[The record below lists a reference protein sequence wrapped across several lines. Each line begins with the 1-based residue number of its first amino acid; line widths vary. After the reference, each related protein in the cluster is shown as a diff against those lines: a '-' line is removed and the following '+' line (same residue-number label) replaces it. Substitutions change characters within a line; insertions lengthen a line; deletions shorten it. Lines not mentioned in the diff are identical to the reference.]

1 MTEKAHKPTEK
12 GSRPAYGGSRA
23 TDKALATGKP
33 VLTRRK
39 VLTGAALGG
48 GLIVAWAMWPR
59 SYPGTL
65 VRGEG
70 ESGFGGWLTIGDS
83 GIVTVALPQLEM
95 GQGVSTLIP
104 QIVAVELGAD
114 WRQIAVQPVP
124 PGGAYANL
132 PLAAEWAALWMPFA
146 AGLADTPDDWAT
158 EQFARSSAFNV
169 TGFGT
174 TLHAFEEDCR
184 AAAATARYLLASEA
198 AERFG
203 TQWTQVDV
211 ADGLLRHEGRTL
223 RFGEVAAAA
232 ALRDPPE
239 QPPIFPEPYREE
251 PELVGGPQPVLY
263 PRLDAP
269 SKADG
274 SHVFAGDVRLP
285 GMVFASI
292 RQGPPGADELAQFDA
307 ERTEGMRGLFGVVRA
322 RRWLAAAA
330 DTWWTAERALE
341 RMRPRFTGPGGV
353 DSERIERRLANAL
366 ASGEGEILAMS
377 EGLEDAPFAF
387 EETYTAA
394 PGTHATLETATATAR
409 LANGRLELW
418 IAAQAPERA
427 RRAAAKAAGVS
438 AADTVLYPVSA
449 GGSFDVRLDHTH
461 AIQVAH
467 LAKQLARPVQL
478 TWPRRQEIL
487 LTPKR
492 TPYAM
497 RIGADMARSAD
508 GGRIARMGMRFAM
521 PSPMRQ
527 AGHRL
532 FDNYTPASA
541 IAAAEGQADPLA
553 LKDAFSPYAV
563 PAMVQHVPTPIDLPV
578 GPMRGNA
585 AALTAFPREC
595 FIDELALRA
604 GREPLSFRI
613 EMLSQDRRM
622 VECLQQVAGMARW
635 DGGRRGGGQG
645 LACVSIAGPAGYED
659 AVGRIACIV
668 EAGSGE
674 GGVSV
679 TRIYAAADL
688 GRIVNLDLA
697 RQQIEGGLIFGLGNA
712 LGAAVRF
719 DNGRPTPETYGG
731 LRLPT
736 LATSPQIDVAFLRTD
751 APAADPGEL
760 GAAVAPP
767 AIANAMFSVTGRRLR
782 SLPFRPIMAT
792 APPEP
797 APQPEPAPT
806 QTGEPDPIPAGEEGA
821 DTSGPGGAADDSFE
835 ELEEFE

>member
-1 MTEKAHKPTEK
+1 MTDK
-12 GSRPAYGGSRA
+12 GSKPVNRGRRA
-23 TDKALATGKP
+23 TDAPQMRAKAM
-33 VLTRRK
+33 LTRRK

-48 GLIVAWAMWPR
+48 GLLVAWAMWPR

-65 VRGEG
+65 ARGDNETA
-70 ESGFGGWLTIGDS
+70 FGGWLTIGEN

-95 GQGVSTLIP
+95 GQGVSTLLP
-104 QIVAVELGAD
+104 QIVATELGAD

-124 PGGAYANL
+124 PAGAYANL
-132 PLAAEWAALWMPFA
+132 PLAAEWAPLWMPFA
-146 AGLADTPDDWAT
+146 PGLAEEPGDWAT
-158 EQFARSSAFNV
+158 EQFARSTGFNV

-174 TLHAFEEDCR
+174 TLHAYEEECR
-184 AAAATARYLLASEA
+184 AAAATARYLLATEA

-203 TQWTQVDV
+203 TEWTRVNV
-211 ADGLLRHEGRTL
+211 ADGLLRYEGQTA
-223 RFGEVAAAA
+223 RFGELAAGA

-239 QPPIFPEPYREE
+239 QPPISPEPYREE

-269 SKADG
+269 SKVDG
-274 SHVFAGDVRLP
+274 SHVFAADVRLP
-285 GMVFASI
+285 DMVFASI
-292 RQGPPGADELAQFDA
+292 RQGPPGADELAEFDVD
-307 ERTEGMRGLFGVVRA
+307 RTDGMRGLFGVVKA
-322 RRWLAAAA
+322 RRWLAVAA
-330 DTWWTAERALE
+330 DNWWTAERALE
-341 RMRPRFTGPGGV
+341 RMRPRFTGPGAV
-353 DSERIERRLANAL
+353 DSEKIERRLADAL
-366 ASGEGEILAMS
+366 ATGEGQILS
-377 EGLEDAPFAF
+377 LSDGEEDKPFAF

-394 PGTHATLETATATAR
+394 PGVHATLEMASATAR
-409 LANGRLELW
+409 LIDGRLELW

-427 RRAAAKAAGVS
+427 RRAAAKAAGVAVS
-438 AADTVLYPVSA
+438 DTVLYPVSA
-449 GGSFDVRLDHTH
+449 GGSFDARLDHTQ
-461 AIQVAH
+461 AIQVVH

-478 TWPRRQEIL
+478 TWPRRQEIV

-492 TPYAM
+492 APYAM
-497 RIGADMARSAD
+497 RIGADMERTGD

-527 AGHRL
+527 AGYRL
-532 FDNYTPASA
+532 LDNYTPGSA
-541 IAAAEGQADPLA
+541 IEAAEGEADALA
-553 LKDAFSPYAV
+553 LKGALAPYAV
-563 PAMVQHVPTPIDLPV
+563 PGMVQHVPVTIPLPV

-585 AALTAFPREC
+585 AAATAFPREC

-613 EMLSQDRRM
+613 EMLGNDPRM
-622 VECLQQVAGMARW
+622 VACLQQVAGMARW
-635 DGGRRGGGQG
+635 DGGRRGEGKG
-645 LACVSIAGPAGYED
+645 LACASIAGPAGFTE

-668 EAGSGE
+668 EAGPGE
-674 GGVSV
+674 GGVAV
-679 TRIYAAADL
+679 RRMYAAVDL

-736 LATSPQIDVAFLRTD
+736 LATSPEIDIAFLRYD

-767 AIANAMFSVTGRRLR
+767 AIANAMFSVTGRRIR
-782 SLPFRPIMAT
+782 SLPLLPIIAAAQQ
-792 APPEP
+792 APAPEP
-797 APQPEPAPT
+797 EPSPSP
-806 QTGEPDPIPAGEEGA
+806 TGEPDPIPDGEGSADLPAGDEGAGEGLNEL
-821 DTSGPGGAADDSFE
+821 DDIA
-835 ELEEFE
+835 